1 MNAPRSRASW
11 LLPLVV
17 PLLLLTS
24 CGTANPAPPAIDR
37 TTELQQK
44 FGSLAPGSTLHLD
57 ATTYRH
63 SGVLKIRVPNV
74 TIEGD
79 GTVLAATNELTSSV
93 QVTANGVTL
102 SGLTFTGPTTG
113 TRRSGLDQHKL
124 VISGQ
129 NDIVRDV
136 TVRGSAAAGVFV
148 DGAKGF
154 TIDHVTVSDTLADGV
169 HMTGGASGGTV
180 SDVTTSGTGDD
191 GVAVVSYSDDGLC
204 SDITERNITV
214 NGNRWGRGITVVG
227 GTRITISGFNV
238 SNTSAAG
245 LYIASEG
252 NPYFTQ
258 STSQVSASNGTITS
272 ANVGS
277 VVQGAVLV
285 YAGHAGRSVS
295 GVQVSDATI
304 GSTPAKA
311 GRDVAV
317 LADGGGTVNGI
328 SFSRIA
334 LVDNSVQPFVTNAPA
349 SATTISGWTVNGTAT
364 QVR

>member
-1 MNAPRSRASW
+1 M
-11 LLPLVV
+11 
-17 PLLLLTS
+17 
-24 CGTANPAPPAIDR
+24 
-37 TTELQQK
+37 
-44 FGSLAPGSTLHLD
+44 
-57 ATTYRH
+57 
-63 SGVLKIRVPNV
+63 
-74 TIEGD
+74 
-79 GTVLAATNELTSSV
+79 
-93 QVTANGVTL
+93 
-102 SGLTFTGPTTG
+102 
-113 TRRSGLDQHKL
+113 
-124 VISGQ
+124 
-129 NDIVRDV
+129 
-136 TVRGSAAAGVFV
+136 
-148 DGAKGF
+148 
-154 TIDHVTVSDTLADGV
+154 TVSDTLADGV

-227 GTRITISGFNV
+227 GTRITISGFAV

-272 ANVGS
+272 ANIGS

-285 YAGHAGRSVS
+285 YAGRGVS
-295 GVQVSDATI
+295 GVQVSDVTI

-317 LADGGGTVNGI
+317 LADGGGAVDGI
-328 SFSRIA
+328 SFSRIT
-334 LVDNSVQPFVTNAPA
+334 LVSNSVQPFVTNAPR
-349 SATTISGWTVNGTAT
+349 SATTTSGWTVNGTAT
-364 QVR
+364 EVR